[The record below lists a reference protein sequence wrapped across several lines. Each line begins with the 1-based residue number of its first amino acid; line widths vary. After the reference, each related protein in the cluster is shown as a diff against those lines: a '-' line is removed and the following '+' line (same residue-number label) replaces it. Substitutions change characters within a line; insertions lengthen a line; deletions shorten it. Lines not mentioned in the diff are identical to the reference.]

1 MMTAL
6 GMDDIRC
13 TPRVMDGITSSLDGM
28 ERLFTELVFCFFR
41 KTIVDR
47 PQMSRRLKQHMILY
61 VIHPIYIYI
70 LYRGDFYPLC
80 DLWSSP
86 KEDWIDED
94 GIYTVGGASNLFLE
108 QEPIC
113 SRGCLIPT

>member
-1 MMTAL
+1 MHIYIYTSIDTGAVYMMTAL

-70 LYRGDFYPLC
+70 FYIEAISIPYVIFGPLQ
-80 DLWSSP
+80 
-86 KEDWIDED
+86 KKI
-94 GIYTVGGASNLFLE
+94 G
-108 QEPIC
+108 
-113 SRGCLIPT
+113 